1 MFFFLTFALVLT
13 CHVLTGSETVS
24 VLLVLKHVADNTVF
38 RLSHYVLFECFNCVY
53 VLLVS
58 KGSKDSGVVNFK
70 LSAVLGSFRVAVC
83 DDRSNIADIR
93 VQGIVCPSKSA
104 YLKIITLYYI

>member
-1 MFFFLTFALVLT
+1 M
-13 CHVLTGSETVS
+13 S
-24 VLLVLKHVADNTVF
+24 VLLVLKHVADSTGF
-38 RLSHYVLFECFNCVY
+38 RLSHSVLFECFNCVY
-53 VLLVS
+53 VFLVS

-93 VQGIVCPSKSA
+93 IQGRKNECVSVHQSQLFIKMF
-104 YLKIITLYYI
+104 TLHYIFI

>member
-1 MFFFLTFALVLT
+1 MLT
-13 CHVLTGSETVS
+13 
-24 VLLVLKHVADNTVF
+24 HVADNTVF
-38 RLSHYVLFECFNCVY
+38 RLSHYVLSECFNWSVY

-93 VQGIVCPSKSA
+93 VQGKKKQLKCLSLKSA
-104 YLKIITLYYI
+104 YLKIIY

>member
-1 MFFFLTFALVLT
+1 M
-13 CHVLTGSETVS
+13 
-24 VLLVLKHVADNTVF
+24 LKHVADSTGF
-38 RLSHYVLFECFNCVY
+38 RLSHSELFECFNWSFY
-53 VLLVS
+53 VFLVS

-93 VQGIVCPSKSA
+93 IQGRKN
-104 YLKIITLYYI
+104 